1 MNRHFYRENIH
12 IANEHTKRYS
22 ALLIIREIQI
32 KTTMRHHLTPTGRTT
47 VTTNTVGKDVE
58 KGEPLCTVSG
68 DVKWC
73 KPRWMFLK
81 KLNIELLCNLVIPF
95 LVMYPKEYKA
105 GT

>member
-1 MNRHFYRENIH
+1 
-12 IANEHTKRYS
+12 
-22 ALLIIREIQI
+22 
-32 KTTMRHHLTPTGRTT
+32 MRHHLTPTGRTT

>member
-58 KGEPLCTVSG
+58 KGEPLWTVSG